1 MATISVKSWD
11 RYINALRKLNTKA
24 TNRMLAKIHEVG
36 TDDREALEELI
47 RYAYGIA
54 TRYGEGAS
62 ALSAEM
68 YDALAE
74 LSGKIVPPAVPAPTA
89 SYGDVA
95 KAVYGTNLQSKN
107 PQVMADSIGRL
118 VKMAGVDTMQQ
129 NALRDGAEWA
139 WIPRGDTCA
148 FCIMLASNG
157 WQRAS
162 KKAIKNGHAMHI
174 HANCDCTYA
183 IRFNSDVDVEGYNDG
198 QEYRDMYYGAEGS
211 TPEER
216 INSIRRRFYAENK
229 GLVGAESSK
238 AEEFI
243 PKVQLREF
251 TPAKTKKEAEEF
263 AKNFAENI
271 NLNGVSLD
279 NINKINDQLNT
290 LTQKYPIN
298 KLDHIET
305 GGRGVMSANWRGF
318 NIQGKKLGKTLNDEE
333 LNYKLN
339 KAMAEA
345 TIKQWQDKYAGAKM
359 PPHVVKIIEQQKR
372 KTLYE
377 RWGVQS
383 KYEDHVK
390 ATVTHEYGHI
400 LSDQYFGMINGE
412 RANPNISLNW
422 SIKGM
427 NDRWKQV
434 YTQALK
440 SGDIYKISEYA
451 SKNVREFFAE
461 CFAMREMGDSLP
473 DYIETLMKEVLD
485 NGIMQ

>member
-1 MATISVKSWD
+1 MATISAKSWD
-11 RYINALRKLNTKA
+11 RYIDALRKLNTKA
-24 TNRMLAKIHEVG
+24 TNRMLEKINEVG

-95 KAVYGTNLQSKN
+95 KAVYGTDLQSKN

-216 INSIRRRFYAENK
+216 INYMRRQFYAENK
-229 GLVGAESSK
+229 GIVGAESSI

-243 PKVQLREF
+243 SGDQATGWFGSQRPPRELG
-251 TPAKTKKEAEEF
+251 KTNREEYERLLNEYRESQYYKWADGLSAEEIG
-263 AKNFAENI
+263 AIADYSGDGYLGINGLLRHQVTQKMAENW
-271 NLNGVSLD
+271 NAFRNMSLD
-279 NINKINDQLNT
+279 NAIKLLDKAIDKFDLKAPIKVYRTCENDVLEKIKVGSIFHDEGFGSTSVLSKKVASGNVVMEINVPK
-290 LTQKYPIN
+290 
-298 KLDHIET
+298 
-305 GGRGVMSANWRGF
+305 GRGYGAWISPMSGSVDEYEFLLQRGS
-318 NIQGKKLGKTLNDEE
+318 
-333 LNYKLN
+333 NYK
-339 KAMAEA
+339 
-345 TIKQWQDKYAGAKM
+345 
-359 PPHVVKIIEQQKR
+359 VKKIR
-372 KTLYE
+372 
-377 RWGVQS
+377 
-383 KYEDHVK
+383 
-390 ATVTHEYGHI
+390 
-400 LSDQYFGMINGE
+400 
-412 RANPNISLNW
+412 
-422 SIKGM
+422 
-427 NDRWKQV
+427 
-434 YTQALK
+434 K
-440 SGDIYKISEYA
+440 SGDDTIVELDLIGNDKGDWSYA
-451 SKNVREFFAE
+451 SREE
-461 CFAMREMGDSLP
+461 V
-473 DYIETLMKEVLD
+473 IERLKHLGVYNEAD
-485 NGIMQ
+485 ENAI